1 MNQILEDGKVV
12 RPALGLAFAP
22 DQSSQTLGVKGIM
35 VLNTREGGPAAKA
48 GLVGTSR
55 DEYGRLILG
64 DIITGINGK
73 AIKNSSDLYRV
84 LDGCKV
90 S

>member
-1 MNQILEDGKVV
+1 
-12 RPALGLAFAP
+12 
-22 DQSSQTLGVKGIM
+22 M

-55 DEYGRLILG
+55 DDFGRLVLG

-73 AIKNSSDLYRV
+73 IIKNSSDLYRV

-90 S
+90 GCATTIGFLFEWVRFGDPVTLA